1 MEMGLEVS
9 VSYDKIRIVFL
20 LFWYIIFIVPF
31 HTFYFCKML
40 IQFSWDDVQGSAVGV
55 SLSNHECIVLRFF
68 STRSGGTDVLINHF
82 SASS

>member
-1 MEMGLEVS
+1 MEMGPKVS

-40 IQFSWDDVQGSAVGV
+40 IQFSWDDVKEVQ
-55 SLSNHECIVLRFF
+55 
-68 STRSGGTDVLINHF
+68 SG
-82 SASS
+82 